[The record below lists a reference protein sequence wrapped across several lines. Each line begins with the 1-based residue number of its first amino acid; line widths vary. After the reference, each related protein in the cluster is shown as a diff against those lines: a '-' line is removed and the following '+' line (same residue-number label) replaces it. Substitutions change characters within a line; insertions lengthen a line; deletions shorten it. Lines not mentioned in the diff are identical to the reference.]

1 MAHSLV
7 DWRCSAC
14 WRTNKANTQRCARC
28 GIFWTHGNDQTY
40 VPQKS
45 AHRSPRRST
54 QSSAWNYTGWSSQD
68 QWSDQAWQHGQQQ
81 ERAAHN
87 RPRGNTPRKQ
97 TPKGKKKQK
106 SNTDSMPPPEP
117 PWHSQYRGEALPSGA
132 GAEGQAASENLTI
145 LATALKE
152 ANTPIP
158 ARVQHIVAENSAP
171 VPTSKGLKNAVDK
184 MDKAR
189 KKLRDAQAARSNLHT
204 NWRTYI
210 ADSLKRWTQFAEQF
224 GKDDADLAAKVKAAQ
239 DKLQSTKEEVE
250 SRKQAF
256 EELDEESPVDI
267 SDEEMTDRIDTAENI
282 QASLASMVS
291 QLHDLQQKADE
302 AIIDAN
308 ENKSKRPRL
317 EEPGEETK
325 EAAPPPLAGGLA
337 STAMVPFGKP
347 GK

>member
-1 MAHSLV
+1 
-7 DWRCSAC
+7 
-14 WRTNKANTQRCARC
+14 
-28 GIFWTHGNDQTY
+28 
-40 VPQKS
+40 
-45 AHRSPRRST
+45 
-54 QSSAWNYTGWSSQD
+54 
-68 QWSDQAWQHGQQQ
+68 
-81 ERAAHN
+81 
-87 RPRGNTPRKQ
+87 
-97 TPKGKKKQK
+97 
-106 SNTDSMPPPEP
+106 
-117 PWHSQYRGEALPSGA
+117 
-132 GAEGQAASENLTI
+132 
-145 LATALKE
+145 
-152 ANTPIP
+152 
-158 ARVQHIVAENSAP
+158 
-171 VPTSKGLKNAVDK
+171 